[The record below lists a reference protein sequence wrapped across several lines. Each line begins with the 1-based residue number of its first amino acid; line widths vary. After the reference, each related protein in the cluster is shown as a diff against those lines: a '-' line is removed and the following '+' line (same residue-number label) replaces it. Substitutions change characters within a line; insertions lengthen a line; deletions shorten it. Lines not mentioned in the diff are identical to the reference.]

1 MLPKFYLASDSPRR
15 IELLRRLGLP
25 FDCVKRRKSE
35 APDIFTSDPAQFA
48 RLLAIKKVK
57 SAVLPK
63 NAYGIVL
70 GFDTIVYIDG
80 KILGKPR
87 TENEARKFLR
97 MLSGKW
103 HTVYTGLAAM
113 SVPQMR
119 IESDVE
125 STRVKFSELSDEE
138 IDAYIASGEPM
149 DKAGAYGIQKF
160 GALLVEKVDG
170 CFYNV
175 VGLPLLRLTKLL
187 EKFKIER
194 LTLIKELS

>member
-25 FDCVKRRKSE
+25 FECVKRGKSE
-35 APDIFTSDPAQFA
+35 TPDIFTSDPAQFA

-57 SAVLPK
+57 SAILPK
-63 NAYGIVL
+63 NACGIVL
-70 GFDTIVYIDG
+70 GFDTIVYIDS

-103 HTVYTGLAAM
+103 HTVHTGLAAM

-119 IESDVE
+119 IESNVE